1 MEVLKINFSHNH
13 PIVSAHSLS
22 FRPIR
27 SETKEIF
34 FKLFDDGHSASSAR
48 HNYEQHLL
56 LDAATDEQKQ
66 YSLADRAINPSV
78 QDVCRLFQQWRKKC
92 YGDEDGKP
100 LFERVQLEVDN
111 YNAKYSEQG
120 GRAVLQWYEKH
131 IPIGDGIEETVLPR
145 RSTKGIIVTNH
156 LFLLFVHHLCQE
168 LMSMFV
174 KQENCYSVTLLH
186 PWIDLIPQYLFYQL
200 TLYLL
205 VFRWVLF

>member
-1 MEVLKINFSHNH
+1 MAVLKINFSHNR
-13 PIVSAHSLS
+13 PIISAHSLS

-34 FKLFDDGHSASSAR
+34 FKLFDDGHSASPAR

-100 LFERVQLEVDN
+100 LFEHLQLEVDN

-131 IPIGDGIEETVLPR
+131 IPIGDGIEEAVLPKKKHKR
-145 RSTKGIIVTNH
+145 QHSHKPLILAICTPLMSRAYEHVRQAGE
-156 LFLLFVHHLCQE
+156 LLFCD
-168 LMSMFV
+168 SSS
-174 KQENCYSVTLLH
+174 YGS
-186 PWIDLIPQYLFYQL
+186 IYQL

>member
-1 MEVLKINFSHNH
+1 MAVLKINFSHNH

-22 FRPIR
+22 FRPTR

-100 LFERVQLEVDN
+100 LFERLQLEVDN
-111 YNAKYSEQG
+111 YYAKYSEQG
-120 GRAVLQWYEKH
+120 GRAVLNGMRNTFPLVTLLKKQCS
-131 IPIGDGIEETVLPR
+131 PR
-145 RSTKGIIVTNH
+145 RSTKGSIVTNH

-168 LMSMFV
+168 LMSMIV

-205 VFRWVLF
+205 VFR